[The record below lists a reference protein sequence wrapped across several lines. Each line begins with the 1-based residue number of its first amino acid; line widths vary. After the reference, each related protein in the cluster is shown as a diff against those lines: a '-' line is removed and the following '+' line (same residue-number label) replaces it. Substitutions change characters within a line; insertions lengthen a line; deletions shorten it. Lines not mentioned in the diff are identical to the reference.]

1 MSNMAAGVAQG
12 MALGTG
18 SALAHRAVDS
28 VLGSRHPEPAA
39 ATEAA
44 QEIVREQQP
53 CAEQAKAFADCM
65 SYQNGDM
72 GLCDQYFQQM
82 QACRMSLYNNQPQ

>member
-1 MSNMAAGVAQG
+1 VC
-12 MALGTG
+12 
-18 SALAHRAVDS
+18 RPPP
-28 VLGSRHPEPAA
+28 RRRPP
-39 ATEAA
+39 